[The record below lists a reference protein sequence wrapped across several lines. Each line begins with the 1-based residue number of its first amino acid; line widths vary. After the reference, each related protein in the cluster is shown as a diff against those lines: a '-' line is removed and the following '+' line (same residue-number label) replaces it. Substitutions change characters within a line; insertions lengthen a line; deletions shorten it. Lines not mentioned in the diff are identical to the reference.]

1 MTDIE
6 TTQFSNYLIKEY
18 KNDEKTHC
26 FLINIKNVLSS
37 YEHYGKIIDKKT
49 NKLIPIY
56 RNNDE
61 YMDKENAI
69 IWLRQLRHTY
79 KDIQKN
85 IDNIKNNETLIPD
98 INHKLLEMLQKLND
112 NMKSIENIS
121 IIKST

>member
-18 KNDEKTHC
+18 KNYEKTMC